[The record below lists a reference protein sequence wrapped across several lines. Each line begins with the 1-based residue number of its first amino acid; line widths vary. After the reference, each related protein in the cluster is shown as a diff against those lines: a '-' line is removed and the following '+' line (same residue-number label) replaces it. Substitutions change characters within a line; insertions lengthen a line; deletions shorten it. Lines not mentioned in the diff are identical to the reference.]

1 MADNH
6 TAAKTKGGTTADVA
20 DLNRPSGEPTGED
33 FHGLPVLGDDDHPL
47 IPDVEHSYIKRELQ
61 GNKTDVEV
69 VSRFVADDQYAT
81 LLTGETG
88 TGKDQLIE
96 YLCAATNRPVVRVN
110 FGSGTT
116 YSDLIGDYAPAETA
130 DDARVEQVK
139 AFAADEDVS
148 MAEAAKVLGAESNFE
163 FKPGVLYQAV
173 KYGWTFVADEI
184 NAAGPEATMPLHGLT
199 EDNGQLVV
207 QPTSEVLTPHENF
220 QFVATMNPPKYAGTS
235 PMNDAFRSRFW
246 EVEIDYL
253 PPRAERALL
262 FEATDLDNSNPDHEA
277 IAERLTDLARN
288 LRESYAEQDLATP
301 TSHRAI
307 IKIGRLISEMG
318 FEAEAAAK
326 QILETRAAAEDK
338 SAVAKSI
345 ETQNWP

>member
-1 MADNH
+1 MAENYA
-6 TAAKTKGGTTADVA
+6 AAKTKGGTTADVSE
-20 DLNRPSGEPTGED
+20 LNRPSGEPTGED

-47 IPDVEHSYIKRELQ
+47 IPDVGHGYIKRELK

-88 TGKDQLIE
+88 TGKDQLVE
-96 YLCAATNRPVVRVN
+96 YLCAATNRPCVRVN

-116 YSDLIGDYAPAETA
+116 YSDLIGDYAPAE
-130 DDARVEQVK
+130 DGEQERIQQVK
-139 AFAADEDVS
+139 SLSEQEDIS
-148 MAEAAKVLGAESNFE
+148 MAEAANVLGAESNFE
-163 FKPGVLYQAV
+163 FKPGILYQAV

-207 QPTSEVLTPHENF
+207 QPTSEVLSPHENF
-220 QFVATMNPPKYAGTS
+220 QFVATMNPPKYAGTK

-253 PPRAERALL
+253 PSRAEQALL
-262 FEATDLDNSNPDHEA
+262 FEATGLENGNDEHERV
-277 IAERLTDLARN
+277 AERLTDLAEN
-288 LRESYAEQDLATP
+288 LRQSHAEQDLMTP
-301 TSHRAI
+301 TSHRSI

-318 FEAEAAAK
+318 FEPEAAAK

-338 SAVAKSI
+338 SAVAKAI
-345 ETQNWP
+345 ETTNWP